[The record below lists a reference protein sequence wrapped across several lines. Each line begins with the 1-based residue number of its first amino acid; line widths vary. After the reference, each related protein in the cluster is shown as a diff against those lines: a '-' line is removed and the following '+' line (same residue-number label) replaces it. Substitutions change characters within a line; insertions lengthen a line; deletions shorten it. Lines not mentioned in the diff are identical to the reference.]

1 MTMKVRPFS
10 IADVAI
16 LAAQVGFTLD
26 PILGLGFRVYS
37 PEHCKP
43 QSP

>member
-26 PILGLGFRVYS
+26 PMLDVAFRVDS